1 MVPTPGT
8 LLPSKTPSPLEKI
21 RSAGPPAPSP
31 PCPAARS
38 RRVPLPARPA
48 RGKSK
53 HGPWPPRHPAH
64 PGQTPDAAS
73 DGAHPGDAA
82 SPGDPVSAGKNPPS
96 GPPAPSPPSPAARSR
111 WVPLPARP
119 ARGKSKAG
127 PWPPRHPAHPG
138 QTPDAAS
145 DGTHPGDPASPLD
158 PLAAGRKT
166 PPDKHR
172 LQHASQCEIHT
183 EGDTGRPDGAA
194 AEGSGRPGQTEDG
207 ESDGAHRG
215 EPAPSDDPVLAGNS
229 PASGPPAPSPAVGR
243 SDGQNLLPTPGWVSG
258 GVGSACGALSARCV
272 EICRSE
278 SSADARVG
286 EREGRLG
293 MRGAVGPLRRD
304 LPVTIS
310 RHLLRG

>member
-1 MVPTPGT
+1 MVPIPGT
-8 LLPSKTPSPLEKI
+8 LHPRVTPSPLEKI
-21 RSAGPPAPSP
+21 RPAGPLLLPRRAQP
-31 PCPAARS
+31 PGRGGCRCRPDPPVEN
-38 RRVPLPARPA
+38 RRP
-48 RGKSK
+48 
-53 HGPWPPRHPAH
+53 
-64 PGQTPDAAS
+64 
-73 DGAHPGDAA
+73 
-82 SPGDPVSAGKNPPS
+82 
-96 GPPAPSPPSPAARSR
+96 
-111 WVPLPARP
+111 
-119 ARGKSKAG
+119 G

>member
-1 MVPTPGT
+1 MVPIPGT
-8 LLPSKTPSPLEKI
+8 LHPRVTPSPLEKI
-21 RSAGPPAPSP
+21 RPAGP
-31 PCPAARS
+31 
-38 RRVPLPARPA
+38 LL
-48 RGKSK
+48 
-53 HGPWPPRHPAH
+53 
-64 PGQTPDAAS
+64 
-73 DGAHPGDAA
+73 
-82 SPGDPVSAGKNPPS
+82 
-96 GPPAPSPPSPAARSR
+96 PSPPSPAARSR

-166 PPDKHR
+166 PPDNTAYNTQVNAKFTPR
-172 LQHASQCEIHT
+172 AT
-183 EGDTGRPDGAA
+183 P
-194 AEGSGRPGQTEDG
+194 
-207 ESDGAHRG
+207 
-215 EPAPSDDPVLAGNS
+215 DDPTAQRRRARAALGKPRTANPMVPTAGS
-229 PASGPPAPSPAVGR
+229 LRPRTTPFSRETVRRADPRPFPAVGR